1 MASIPILNRTGEEVG
16 SYEIDPA
23 ELAPKI
29 SKQLLHDVVVMYE
42 ANRRQGSAQTK
53 GRGEI
58 AGSTKKLYR
67 QKGTGNAR
75 AGNKRTNIRRG
86 GGVAFAKKARDF
98 GYQMPRK
105 AVRAATRMALAS
117 RIADQ
122 EITLID
128 DLRFEAPKTKEA
140 AAILKALQ
148 LAETRILVAI
158 VGYDLNVY
166 RSLRNIEGVEV
177 LPVSDLNAL
186 AILKPRRVLMTT
198 AALDAFRAKAAAQL
212 RTGAGGAVEETSMA
226 VAQEGPSDTPAES
239 GAETPSPSGEE

>member
-1 MASIPILNRTGEEVG
+1 MASIPILNRSGEQVG

-42 ANRRQGSAQTK
+42 ANRRQGSARSK

-75 AGNKRTNIRRG
+75 AGAKRTHIRRG
-86 GGVAFAKKARDF
+86 GGACFAKFPRDF
-98 GYQMPRK
+98 GFRMPRK

-122 EITLID
+122 EITLLD
-128 DLRFEAPKTKEA
+128 DLRFDAPKTKEA
-140 AAILKALQ
+140 ASVLKAVQ
-148 LAETRILVAI
+148 LADTRVLVAV
-158 VGYDLNVY
+158 VGHDVNVY

-198 AALDAFRAKAAAQL
+198 AALDAFRAKAAGEL
-212 RTGAGGAVEETSMA
+212 RNPATEGAAA
-226 VAQEGPSDTPAES
+226 AAPSA
-239 GAETPSPSGEE
+239 